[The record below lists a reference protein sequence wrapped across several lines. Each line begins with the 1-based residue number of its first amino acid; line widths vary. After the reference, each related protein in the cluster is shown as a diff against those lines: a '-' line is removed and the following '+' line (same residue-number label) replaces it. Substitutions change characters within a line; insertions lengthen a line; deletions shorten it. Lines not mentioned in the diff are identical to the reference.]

1 MHFSNCSWCC
11 CPKSPIRA
19 VHVPRLA
26 RTGYLVQYNV
36 RWLFVCKTGA
46 MHYRN
51 LSQLLVIGYITYI
64 SIVIACTGT
73 ASGVGGTLAWL
84 QGRRR
89 FFEHGVCSFFFLP
102 PPCSYFAFSRL
113 LRYTQ
118 NTVYPG
124 QVQAKQLVF
133 VWSLVHTAHCDLQ
146 AVCSE
151 ACHSATQLQ
160 RCAFVR
166 FQAVT
171 CLPAPCFVFVLHSV
185 ALAHQLCCTSLA
197 ATCCCHAVARPSLR
211 VRPTAAPHA
220 SCRGATCLCACAAR
234 PGTNPALALMAHPSS
249 SAVSHTLCSFPLPS

>member
-11 CPKSPIRA
+11 CPKSPICA

-51 LSQLLVIGYITYI
+51 LSQLLIIGYITYI

-102 PPCSYFAFSRL
+102 PPAHTLHLADCCVTRRTLFIQAKCKPSNL
-113 LRYTQ
+113 CLCGLWYTQ
-118 NTVYPG
+118 PIVICKLC
-124 QVQAKQLVF
+124 VVK
-133 VWSLVHTAHCDLQ
+133 
-146 AVCSE
+146 
-151 ACHSATQLQ
+151 
-160 RCAFVR
+160 R
-166 FQAVT
+166 VT
-171 CLPAPCFVFVLHSV
+171 VLHSCSV
-185 ALAHQLCCTSLA
+185 VPLCDSRL
-197 ATCCCHAVARPSLR
+197 
-211 VRPTAAPHA
+211 
-220 SCRGATCLCACAAR
+220 
-234 PGTNPALALMAHPSS
+234 
-249 SAVSHTLCSFPLPS
+249 